1 MKTYSTNSSG
11 INENL
16 RMEIDTSST
25 PIDELEALIALR
37 YDKEHP
43 LCPPEYKALFRTLLR
58 LIDTLKID

>member
-43 LCPPEYKALFRTLLR
+43 LCP
-58 LIDTLKID
+58 